1 MKRIEAI
8 ISGRVQ
14 MVMFRD
20 FTKRQADKLGVVG
33 FVENRSD
40 GTVYVIA
47 EGEEDVLT
55 TFIKKLGKG
64 PMTARVDNMS
74 VEWQDA
80 QQVYDAFT
88 INYY

>member
-33 FVENRSD
+33 MVENKSG
-40 GTVYVIA
+40 GTVHVIA
-47 EGEEDVLT
+47 EGEEDVLKQL
-55 TFIKKLGKG
+55 IAKMESG
-64 PMTARVDNMS
+64 PIAARVDDVV
-74 VEWQDA
+74 VEWKDTTGE
-80 QQVYDAFT
+80 FT
-88 INYY
+88 EFSIKY